1 MGWINF
7 IDIIFDIKKNKEWKF
22 VFDDK
27 NNFLND
33 RILRTFV
40 IEWLVLNVYVCI
52 FYFVMRIVVLV
63 NVYFFYFF

>member
-1 MGWINF
+1 MN
-7 IDIIFDIKKNKEWKF
+7 IIFIIKKNKEWKF

-27 NNFLND
+27 NNFLSD

-40 IEWLVLNVYVCI
+40 IEWLVLNVYICI